1 MKRYLSVLL
10 LVSSSLLL
18 ISSGSINA
26 KDGQASYT
34 GYEVDGRTSAYEV
47 DGRTSASVLSAKRSH
62 AVSSKDE
69 IGLTVFSGVI
79 VMGLIVFFA
88 GLIKDKN

>member
-1 MKRYLSVLL
+1 MKRFLSVLL

-26 KDGQASYT
+26 KDRQASYT
-34 GYEVDGRTSAYEV
+34 GYEV
-47 DGRTSASVLSAKRSH
+47 DGRTSASVLSAKRGH

-79 VMGLIVFFA
+79 VFFA

>member
-1 MKRYLSVLL
+1 MKRYWLVPL
-10 LVSSSLLL
+10 LVSSLVIL
-18 ISSGSINA
+18 ISSGSVSA
-26 KDGQASYT
+26 KDKQASYT
-34 GYEVDGRTSAYEV
+34 GYEV

-88 GLIKDKN
+88 GLMKDKN